1 MVIWLRREAALGVS
15 SDVIRA
21 ADRHRVVELDAAVQ
35 AVYEERDAVL
45 AAARAKAEAIVA
57 QARAVAD
64 DLIKDAN
71 ERAAN
76 SEQLGYAEGQRKA
89 LAEFHASMV
98 ARAYSEAES
107 TRRVEA
113 RLQTAVMQAVER
125 IVLESDRQALFA
137 RVASTLGG
145 VLQSQARLTLRVC
158 PAELDAARAAFARA
172 VEGGL
177 LNATVEVL
185 ADDSTKPG
193 DCRCEWDHGV
203 ADASLSVQ
211 LAALRKAIAP
221 SASVPAE
228 AAQPAAAEDEEEEED
243 ADIDAPDEYE
253 YDYDDSEDEEDED
266 EDAVSHEDDE
276 DEEDDDHDDSDDEDE
291 DLYEEDDEDE
301 EDDE

>member
-1 MVIWLRREAALGVS
+1 MVIWLRREAGLGVS

-45 AAARAKAEAIVA
+45 AAARAQAEAIVA

-64 DLIKDAN
+64 GLLKAAN

-76 SEQLGYAEGQRKA
+76 SEQRGYADGQRKA
-89 LAEFHASMV
+89 LAEFHAAMI

-107 TRRVEA
+107 TQRVET
-113 RLQTAVMQAVER
+113 RLRTAVMQAVER
-125 IVLESDRQALFA
+125 VILESDRQALFA
-137 RVASTLGG
+137 RVASTLGS
-145 VLQSQARLTLRVC
+145 VVQSQARLTLRVC

-185 ADDSTKPG
+185 ADDSTRPG

-203 ADASLSVQ
+203 ADASLDVQ
-211 LAALRKAIAP
+211 LAALRQALAP
-221 SASVPAE
+221 QAPAHAE
-228 AAQPAAAEDEEEEED
+228 AARQAHPIPDDDD
-243 ADIDAPDEYE
+243 ADDAQDEYE
-253 YDYDDSEDEEDED
+253 YDDED
-266 EDAVSHEDDE
+266 EDVEEDLDHDDRDDE
-276 DEEDDDHDDSDDEDE
+276 DEEDE
-291 DLYEEDDEDE
+291 DLYEEDDEDQEDDEDDEDE

>member
-221 SASVPAE
+221 NASVPAE
-228 AAQPAAAEDEEEEED
+228 AAQPAAAEDEEED

-266 EDAVSHEDDE
+266 AVSHEDGE
-276 DEEDDDHDDSDDEDE
+276 DEEDDDSDDDDEDE